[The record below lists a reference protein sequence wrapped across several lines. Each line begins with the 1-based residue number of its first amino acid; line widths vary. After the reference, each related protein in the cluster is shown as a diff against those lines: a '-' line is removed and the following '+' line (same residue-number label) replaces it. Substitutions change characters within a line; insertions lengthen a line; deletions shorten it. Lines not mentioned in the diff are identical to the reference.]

1 MHFIESKNAIL
12 VLHYVTALR
21 DKHFNPSYVKFQLK
35 IKKIISNIIL
45 YVYGCMN
52 PKKQAIDLKMVIED
66 R

>member
-21 DKHFNPSYVKFQLK
+21 DKHFKPSYVKFQLK

-45 YVYGCMN
+45 CVWVYE
-52 PKKQAIDLKMVIED
+52 PQKQAIDLKMVIED
-66 R
+66 T